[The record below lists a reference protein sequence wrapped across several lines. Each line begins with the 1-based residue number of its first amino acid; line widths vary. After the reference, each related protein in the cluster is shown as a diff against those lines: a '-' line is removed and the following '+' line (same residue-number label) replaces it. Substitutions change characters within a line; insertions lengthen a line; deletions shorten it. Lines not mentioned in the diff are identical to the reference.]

1 MERASSWNRYLFGNA
16 YKVTV
21 QPVSHFW
28 EWPLPT
34 FAKSNPDGVDGRY
47 RTNCRA
53 SNKPH
58 AVIANGAALQRVP
71 SSMRLLQKLCKKAD
85 VPLFVIHDPRVW
97 GGNTH
102 QTLPEA
108 LKDMRRTIKN
118 RVISRALE
126 QQGSTA
132 FSRGRML
139 GQVETEAKWQVKEQK
154 RRSKEMFSGR
164 ENRRHKSDIDW
175 SKLDS
180 IRLERRLVQ
189 RGVIKEKIAS
199 DGEGSSVVQK
209 FYSDALVDLARRCV
223 HDVEEQQLQDQETSP
238 GKPSSQQT
246 SPPSGSEMSPGT
258 SQNTPSTN
266 AAINKIGSI
275 NI

>member
-1 MERASSWNRYLFGNA
+1 
-16 YKVTV
+16 
-21 QPVSHFW
+21 
-28 EWPLPT
+28 
-34 FAKSNPDGVDGRY
+34 
-47 RTNCRA
+47 
-53 SNKPH
+53 
-58 AVIANGAALQRVP
+58 
-71 SSMRLLQKLCKKAD
+71 
-85 VPLFVIHDPRVW
+85 
-97 GGNTH
+97 
-102 QTLPEA
+102 
-108 LKDMRRTIKN
+108 
-118 RVISRALE
+118 
-126 QQGSTA
+126 
-132 FSRGRML
+132 ML

-209 FYSDALVDLARRCV
+209 FYSDALVELARRCV

-246 SPPSGSEMSPGT
+246 SPPGGNEKSPGT